1 MKVLLTAGNHRRVR
15 AVSPGGGMVEEI
27 MGAKGNGTPT
37 TRRGRRMCKH
47 QPRYETDWL
56 GRTYVGCPVCGRWKP
71 VKRQAPPPE
80 TKRLAA

>member
-1 MKVLLTAGNHRRVR
+1 
-15 AVSPGGGMVEEI
+15 MVEEI
-27 MGAKGNGTPT
+27 MGAKGNGNAT
-37 TRRGRRMCKH
+37 TRRARSVCKH